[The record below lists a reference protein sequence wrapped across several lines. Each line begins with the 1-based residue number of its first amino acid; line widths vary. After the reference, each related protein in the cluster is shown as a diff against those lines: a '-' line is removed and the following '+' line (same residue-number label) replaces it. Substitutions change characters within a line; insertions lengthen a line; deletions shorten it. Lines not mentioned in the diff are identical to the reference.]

1 MAVYK
6 RAGSPYYQY
15 EFEHR
20 GSRLRRS
27 TGCKSKREAQEFE
40 RQKRQEAAKESERRE
55 ALGRAPLTWGVAATR
70 YWEEAGQHHAP
81 DTKTLPSLE
90 WLTRHI
96 GEATPLTLIDGSLVA
111 RLVAKR
117 RSNGVGP
124 ATVNRTVTEPLRR
137 VLNRAKLWGESVSML
152 EWGKHLLK
160 EPRERVRELRV
171 DEEEALFAALREDHH
186 AIIRFALLTG
196 CRRAECVGLTWPD
209 IDWGG
214 RLIWI
219 NGKGGKRASIPL
231 PPSVRELLWPLR
243 ADHPE
248 SVFTYSARHA
258 GHDVRKGERRP
269 ITYRGMETEFMRA
282 LKRAG
287 IRDFSFHDLRHTAAT
302 RVLRATGNLN
312 IVKRMLRHENIRT
325 TVKYAH
331 SQHDDVLA
339 GMEAAAEAQRVP
351 TISTHRDRSSEAK
364 AKC

>member
-6 RAGSPYYQY
+6 RGEIYHY

-20 GSRLRRS
+20 GHRFRGS

-40 RQKRQEAAKESERRE
+40 RAKRQEAAKEAERRE
-55 ALGRAPLTWGVAATR
+55 ALGCAPLTWGVAASR
-70 YWEEAGQHHAP
+70 YWQEAGQHHAR

-96 GEATPLTLIDGSLVA
+96 GETTPLTSIDGSLVA

-117 RSNGVGP
+117 RGDGVGP

-137 VLNRAKLWGESVSML
+137 VLNRAKLWGHPVPAI
-152 EWGKHLLK
+152 EWGKHALK
-160 EPRERVRELRV
+160 EPRERVRELRA
-171 DEEEALFAALREDHH
+171 DEEEALFAVLREDHH
-186 AIIRFALLTG
+186 AIVRFALLTG
-196 CRRAECVGLTWPD
+196 CRRAECVGLTWAD

-219 NGKGGKRASIPL
+219 NGKGDKRASIPL
-231 PPSVRELLWPLR
+231 PPSVRELLWPLQGQH
-243 ADHPE
+243 A
-248 SVFTYSARHA
+248 SAVFTYAARHA

-269 ITYRGMETEFMRA
+269 ITYRGMETEIMRA

-331 SQHDDVLA
+331 SQHDDVLE
-339 GMEAAAEAQRVP
+339 GMEAAAAHQVP
-351 TISTHRDRSSEAK
+351 TNGPHSGLPSKAK
-364 AKC
+364 AET